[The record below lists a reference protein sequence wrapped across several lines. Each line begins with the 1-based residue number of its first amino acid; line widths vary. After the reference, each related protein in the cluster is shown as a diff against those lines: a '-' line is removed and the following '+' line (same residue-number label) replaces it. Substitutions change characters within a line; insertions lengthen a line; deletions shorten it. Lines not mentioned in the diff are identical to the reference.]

1 MSLSVNETISIKANN
16 ITLRISV
23 QERLKSIH
31 PLGHFELI
39 FIKLHIISKQIWKL
53 DLFVLIFYDV

>member
-31 PLGHFELI
+31 PLGDFELI

>member
-1 MSLSVNETISIKANN
+1 MSLSVNKTISIKANN

-31 PLGHFELI
+31 LLGHFELI
-39 FIKLHIISKQIWKL
+39 FVKLHIISKQIWKL